1 MKEGIIFSGMR
12 PTGRLHIGNYYGA
25 LKNWVKLQNNYK
37 CYFGVVDWHALTT
50 GYEDT
55 SDIKENMIEMVTDWL
70 SAGID
75 PDKSTILIQS
85 QVPEH
90 AELHL
95 LLSMITP
102 LAWLERNPVLKE
114 QVRDLN
120 LKDNMGYGLLGY
132 PVLMASDI
140 LIYKSNTVPVGED
153 QSPHVELAREIARR
167 FNNLYSPVFPIPKLK
182 LSHTPRIPGT
192 DGKKMSKSLKND
204 ITLSDKPEDIKTK
217 VLSMITDPKKI
228 RLSDPGHP
236 EVCVV
241 FRYHDIFNQDEIK
254 NIEKDCRNAKLG
266 CVACKKRLAEV
277 LVNTFQSFREKRHYY
292 ENNPKL
298 VWEILMKGSQDA
310 RKVTRQT
317 LIDVRKAMKIDYA

>member
-1 MKEGIIFSGMR
+1 ME
-12 PTGRLHIGNYYGA
+12 
-25 LKNWVKLQNNYK
+25 
-37 CYFGVVDWHALTT
+37 
-50 GYEDT
+50 
-55 SDIKENMIEMVTDWL
+55 
-70 SAGID
+70 
-75 PDKSTILIQS
+75 
-85 QVPEH
+85 
-90 AELHL
+90 
-95 LLSMITP
+95 
-102 LAWLERNPVLKE
+102 
-114 QVRDLN
+114 
-120 LKDNMGYGLLGY
+120 
-132 PVLMASDI
+132 
-140 LIYKSNTVPVGED
+140 
-153 QSPHVELAREIARR
+153 
-167 FNNLYSPVFPIPKLK
+167 
-182 LSHTPRIPGT
+182 
-192 DGKKMSKSLKND
+192 KKMSKSLKND

-228 RLSDPGHP
+228 RLSDPGHHK
-236 EVCVV
+236 VCVV